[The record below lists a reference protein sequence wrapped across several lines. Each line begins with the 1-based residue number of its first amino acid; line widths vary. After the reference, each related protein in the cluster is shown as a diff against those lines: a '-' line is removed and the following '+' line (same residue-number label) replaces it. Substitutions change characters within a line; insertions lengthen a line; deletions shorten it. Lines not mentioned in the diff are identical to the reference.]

1 MSKRGR
7 KRKGGLNAKQARFAA
22 EYLID
27 LNATQAAIRAGYS
40 EKTASSQGERLLRND
55 EINAAVQE
63 GIEARA
69 ERTHITQDQVL
80 REIAALAM
88 SSVAHYSIND
98 AGDVAATA
106 DAPELAMRAVASIKK
121 RIRCDEDGVITTETE
136 LKLWD
141 KPAALRMAGQ
151 HFKMFTDQTEIRVT
165 VTHEDAL
172 KELA

>member
-1 MSKRGR
+1 
-7 KRKGGLNAKQARFAA
+7 
-22 EYLID
+22 
-27 LNATQAAIRAGYS
+27 
-40 EKTASSQGERLLRND
+40 
-55 EINAAVQE
+55 
-63 GIEARA
+63 
-69 ERTHITQDQVL
+69 
-80 REIAALAM
+80 
-88 SSVAHYSIND
+88 
-98 AGDVAATA
+98 
-106 DAPELAMRAVASIKK
+106 MRAVASIKK